1 MTSGN
6 ASSRI
11 EPPRL
16 AMLSAAPIVDDFFTF
31 CRRMSPKDFEMI
43 IKQGRLV
50 SCGPDAVLYLQ
61 GQESD
66 AFFVINDGAVE
77 IVVADTEGEN
87 PTTVA
92 YLAKGDIFGETG
104 LLLEMPRTASVR
116 VPEVATLLRFDRA
129 AFKNLLTTV
138 PAFGHYLAI
147 VLGSRLH
154 KTTLQLHFYSNAR
167 ELAGNLDFFD
177 LPTVFQTIGFS
188 HQHGV
193 MQIRGVGSETIGEF
207 AFVNGQPVS
216 ARYQHLFGRE
226 ALLQLF
232 QSPPKGHF
240 GFSRLSEPP
249 IVEATLD
256 LPDINEFV
264 LHAAHQRDE
273 LQALEPRLGLDAE
286 TCLKRVHSRLD
297 WPHEDLKECAEAI
310 WNKLAEAPRSLQ
322 HLADELPWSRY
333 SVVATLARLLSSE
346 QVAPAQITPFGYR

>member
-1 MTSGN
+1 MNDVSP
-6 ASSRI
+6 S

-16 AMLSAAPIVDDFFTF
+16 AMLSAVPTVDDFFTF
-31 CRRMSPKDFEMI
+31 CRKVSPKDFERI
-43 IKQGRLV
+43 IKQGHLV

-66 AFFVINDGAVE
+66 AFFVVNDGAVE
-77 IVVADTEGEN
+77 IVVSDTEGEN

-104 LLLEMPRTASVR
+104 LLLNMPRTASVR
-116 VPEVATLLRFDRA
+116 VPEVATLLRFDCT
-129 AFKNLLTTV
+129 AFENLLATV

-147 VLGSRLH
+147 VLSSRLH
-154 KTTLQLHFYSNAR
+154 KTTVQLHFYSNAR

-188 HQHGV
+188 RQHGV
-193 MQIRGVGSETIGEF
+193 MQIHGVASETIGEF

-232 QSPPKGHF
+232 QLPPKGHF

-249 IVEATLD
+249 IVEAALD

-273 LQALEPRLGLDAE
+273 LQALEAGLKFDAE
-286 TCLKRVHSRLD
+286 TRLKRLHSRLD
-297 WPHEDLKECAEAI
+297 WPHEDLKDCAETI
-310 WNKLAEAPRSLQ
+310 WRKLAETPRSLQ
-322 HLADELPWSRY
+322 QLVDELPWSRY
-333 SVVATLARLLSSE
+333 SVVATLSRLLSSN
-346 QVAPAQITPFGYR
+346 QIAPAQITPFGYR